1 MTSICY
7 LFIIININNMKFIR
21 LITFLLL
28 FFCWGTGYTK
38 NMTIYDFS
46 FEDIDGNSVDLNKF
60 AGKPIF
66 MVNTASRCGFTPQ
79 YEGLQSMY
87 EKYKD
92 KGLEILAFP
101 CNQFGGQESG
111 TNEEIKNF
119 CDTKYNVS
127 FKLLDKVEVK
137 GENAS
142 PLFNFLTE
150 KAGREIQWNF
160 TKFLINKNGEFVKG
174 FGTQKTPEMIEES
187 IKEVL

>member
-1 MTSICY
+1 MFVCTLKALNTI
-7 LFIIININNMKFIR
+7 
-21 LITFLLL
+21 LI
-28 FFCWGTGYTK
+28 
-38 NMTIYDFS
+38 
-46 FEDIDGNSVDLNKF
+46 
-60 AGKPIF
+60 
-66 MVNTASRCGFTPQ
+66 VNVASACGFTPQ

-127 FKLLDKVEVK
+127 FKLFDKVEVK

-150 KAGREIQWNF
+150 KAGRKIQWNF

-174 FGTQKTPEMIEES
+174 FGTQKTQEMIEEIPQLFV
-187 IKEVL
+187 IKTELSNIIPRTDGTFSYNEEIISMKLGLEDKERSPRKEKKKPKKKK

>member
-1 MTSICY
+1 MSE
-7 LFIIININNMKFIR
+7 
-21 LITFLLL
+21 
-28 FFCWGTGYTK
+28 
-38 NMTIYDFS
+38 IYN
-46 FEDIDGNSVDLNKF
+46 FEVNDIDQAKIKLDEYK
-60 AGKPIF
+60 GKTILI
-66 MVNTASRCGFTPQ
+66 VNVASACGFTPQ
-79 YEGLQSMY
+79 YEGLQSIY

-127 FKLLDKVEVK
+127 FKLFDKVEVK

-160 TKFLINKNGEFVKG
+160 TKFLINKDGEFVKG

>member
-1 MTSICY
+1 MSEVY
-7 LFIIININNMKFIR
+7 NFEIN
-21 LITFLLL
+21 
-28 FFCWGTGYTK
+28 
-38 NMTIYDFS
+38 
-46 FEDIDGNSVDLNKF
+46 DIDLQKMKLDQYK
-60 AGKPIF
+60 GKTLLI
-66 MVNTASRCGFTPQ
+66 VNVASACGFTPQ

-119 CDTKYNVS
+119 CDSKYNVS
-127 FKLLDKVEVK
+127 FKLFDKVEVK

-142 PLFNFLTE
+142 PLFKFLTE
-150 KAGREIQWNF
+150 KSGREIQWNF

-174 FGTQKTPEMIEES
+174 FGTQKTPEEIEKTIIEF
-187 IKEVL
+187 L

>member
-1 MTSICY
+1 MSE
-7 LFIIININNMKFIR
+7 
-21 LITFLLL
+21 
-28 FFCWGTGYTK
+28 
-38 NMTIYDFS
+38 IYDF
-46 FEDIDGNSVDLNKF
+46 EVNDIDQVKIKLDEYK
-60 AGKPIF
+60 GKTILI
-66 MVNTASRCGFTPQ
+66 VNVASACGFTPQ

-119 CDTKYNVS
+119 CDTRYKVS
-127 FKLLDKVEVK
+127 FKLFDKVEVK

-160 TKFLINKNGEFVKG
+160 TKFLRNSALGPKKEPRHPLAFFETSEEFLRNFVEFPKKFLMPKHITFLNVHLENKACH
-174 FGTQKTPEMIEES
+174 
-187 IKEVL
+187 